1 MGIPEITVAELK
13 KKIDHKEKFTLID
26 VREPSEFKINQI
38 PGAKLIPL
46 GNVPERV
53 HELDSADEIIV
64 HCHFGGRSA
73 KAVDFLQKMGFKKV
87 KNLAGGIDAWSQDV
101 DPSCPRY

>member
-1 MGIPEITVAELK
+1 MFQMDK
-13 KKIDHKEKFTLID
+13 KEKFVLVD
-26 VREPSEFKINQI
+26 VREASEFAICKM

-46 GNVPERV
+46 STVAEKAN
-53 HELDSADEIIV
+53 ELDSADEIIV

-73 KAVDFLQKMGFKKV
+73 KAVAILQKMGFKKV
-87 KNLAGGIDAWSQDV
+87 KNLTGGIDAWSQDV